1 MKNDDV
7 ELIRRILDD
16 DDETAFAELVD
27 RYHKPVHA
35 LAWRKIGDFHIAE
48 DITQDV
54 FLAIYQRLHTLKDPK
69 LFSGWMYVI
78 TTRLCA
84 TWIRKNRIKTQPL
97 EETETTMLQK
107 DAYSQHVAE
116 ERAKTANQT
125 QRDVVKKLLAK
136 LKESERTVM
145 TLHYLGEMTVEEIS
159 RFLGVSAGTI
169 KSRLQ
174 RARNRLQKEETMIR
188 EALEHFQISPNLTT
202 NIMQEIARLKP
213 GSPTGSKPIMPWAI
227 AASSFV
233 LIILMFGI
241 GSQYLARFQ
250 KPYSLEAQAEMTV
263 EIIDAP
269 IVQNI
274 DAKQDDLNQLGNTKA
289 PSVRDANGQRSD
301 EVSLAAA
308 DAEGE
313 EASTP
318 KHEWIPSGPM
328 FGSSTHGLLATP
340 EGDLYTYIYADEVKG
355 NIYKLPANGKIWQ
368 NISNVASMYDFPPIF
383 QQSIM
388 KWNRTLYF
396 LPASELYE
404 STDDGKT
411 WDLLYAWE
419 EKDQRPIALIF
430 TDATFYIAFYT
441 DVFKSQDLGK
451 TWKSIGDG
459 LTEINALVKVK
470 NTLFAGT
477 EDGFYRLD
485 GNGWKRM
492 KFPEAIKE
500 VYSVA
505 TNQERVYVLAE
516 FSGVQ
521 LNPGKVARGHER
533 GWGVFGTS
541 NLGNSWL
548 DITPINA
555 WAVNGFIPD
564 AKLVAAGETL
574 IIMGR
579 GRVRS
584 EDGGITW
591 LPPQLA
597 DTSPLMD
604 SRRLATVVNTNTI
617 YVESKDGLYRSTDR
631 GKSWSMVNVTPS
643 MDTGD
648 IYNLIVRPGGNKAQN
663 RLPTL
668 YGRMGGDVVRTTD
681 NGKSW
686 MKVPVEISMAK
697 SHREQYPSINR
708 IVETGGV
715 IYASVH
721 YNESGDRVSLYR
733 LSADSRMFVPIQEMP
748 QFDSDHFEPLER
760 TLFRNPSVEHLQDNF
775 SGAAEF
781 FKQLVNADN
790 RTQRHLM
797 QERLDGAFAV
807 SGEIFYLEYNFKLFR
822 WERGNTEWYETE
834 QEETVELSLDIARKD
849 LKLAASGD
857 TVYVGKRD
865 GHLVVSYDKGNNW
878 IDLTP
883 ALTLALPFSVNTF
896 KDIVVAGDTVYVAT
910 DAGIIITDDGRSWR
924 TITDKD
930 GFNLVMDR
938 LTADGTTLYGIRKN
952 TGIFRLDNGVWKKLV
967 SDIPDRITSLAVEG
981 NTLYVGTDNNGMFH
995 FNLEK

>member
-7 ELIRRILDD
+7 ELIRRILD

-54 FLAIYQRLHTLKDPK
+54 FLTIYQRLHTLKDPK

-97 EETETTMLQK
+97 EETEPTMLQK

-116 ERAKTANQT
+116 DRTKIANQT

-227 AASSFV
+227 AASSAV
-233 LIILMFGI
+233 ILLMMLGI

-250 KPYSLEAQAEMTV
+250 EPYSLEAQAEMTV
-263 EIIDAP
+263 EIVDAP

-274 DAKQDDLNQLGNTKA
+274 DAKQDEINQRGNTNGL
-289 PSVRDANGQRSD
+289 SVNDSRGQKSE
-301 EVSLAAA
+301 EVLLAAA
-308 DAEGE
+308 ESEGE
-313 EASTP
+313 DVSVLKQA
-318 KHEWIPSGPM
+318 WIPSKPM
-328 FGSSTHGLLATP
+328 FGSSAHSFLATP
-340 EGDLYTYIYADEVKG
+340 DGDLYTLIPSSGK
-355 NIYKLPANGKIWQ
+355 IYKSTVNTEGWQ
-368 NISNVASMYDFPPIF
+368 VISNIESLYQIPPGD
-383 QQSIM
+383 QQLLGT
-388 KWNRTLYF
+388 WNRTLYF
-396 LPASELYE
+396 LPSSELYE
-404 STDDGKT
+404 SADDGKT
-411 WDLLYAWE
+411 WKLLYSWR
-419 EKDQRPIALIF
+419 EKHQDPIGLIL
-430 TDATFYIAFYT
+430 TDHAFYIAFNSEVYSSE
-441 DVFKSQDLGK
+441 DWGK
-451 TWKSIGDG
+451 TWQSISDG
-459 LTEINALVKVK
+459 LSGINSLVEAK

-477 EDGFYRLD
+477 DDGFFRLD
-485 GNGWKRM
+485 ADGWKRM
-492 KFPEAIKE
+492 KFSETIE
-500 VYSVA
+500 QVYSVA

-516 FSGVQ
+516 LSDVWD
-521 LNPGKVARGHER
+521 NPAKVSRGHER
-533 GWGVFGTS
+533 GWGVFGTK
-541 NLGNSWL
+541 NLGDSWH

-564 AKLVAAGETL
+564 AKLIAAGETL
-574 IIMGR
+574 LLMER
-579 GRVRS
+579 GMVRS
-584 EDGGITW
+584 NDGGINW

-597 DTSPLMD
+597 DSSPLMD
-604 SRRLATVVNTNTI
+604 SKSPAVVVNTNTI
-617 YVESKDGLYRSTDR
+617 YVGSNDGLYRSTDG

-648 IYNLIVRPGGNKAQN
+648 IYNLIVRPGGDKAQN

-668 YGRMGGDVVRTTD
+668 YGRIGVDVVKTTD

-686 MKVPVEISMAK
+686 MNVPVEIPMAK
-697 SHREQYPSINR
+697 SHRESFPHINHL
-708 IVETGGV
+708 VKFDGV
-715 IYASVH
+715 IYASVQ
-721 YNESGDRVSLYR
+721 YNDESGTRVSPYR
-733 LSADSRMFVPIQEMP
+733 LSANGRTFVRIQDIP
-748 QFDSDHFEPLER
+748 LFDSEYFEPLDR
-760 TLFRNPSVEHLQDNF
+760 TLFRKPSVEHLQDNF
-775 SGAAEF
+775 SGAAQF
-781 FKQLVNADN
+781 FNQLIKVDN
-790 RTQRHLM
+790 LNQQVLM
-797 QERLDGAFAV
+797 SEGLRSAFAV
-807 SGEIFYLEYNFKLFR
+807 SGGTFYLEYNFKLFR
-822 WERGNTEWYETE
+822 WEPGGPEWYDTE
-834 QEETVELSLDIARKD
+834 QEETVELSFDIVKKD

-865 GHLVVSYDKGNNW
+865 GHLVASFDKGTNW
-878 IDLTP
+878 LDFTP
-883 ALTLALPFSVNTF
+883 ALPFPVKIF
-896 KDIVVAGDTVYVAT
+896 KEIVFVGATVYVAT
-910 DAGIIITDDGRSWR
+910 DAGVATSDSGKNWRAVTD
-924 TITDKD
+924 
-930 GFNLVMDR
+930 
-938 LTADGTTLYGIRKN
+938 ADGTYLIMEHLAVDRTTLYGVTKT
-952 TGIFRLDNGVWKKLV
+952 TGIYRLESGSWEQIVTE
-967 SDIPDRITSLAVEG
+967 IPNHVASLAIEG
-981 NTLYVGTDNNGMFH
+981 NTIYVGTDNNGMFH

>member
-1 MKNDDV
+1 MKNDDI
-7 ELIRRILDD
+7 ELIQQILAG
-16 DDETAFAELVD
+16 DEAAFAELVKK
-27 RYHKPVHA
+27 HQKPVHA

-84 TWIRKNRIKTQPL
+84 TWIRKNRIKTEPL
-97 EETETTMLQK
+97 EETEPTMLQK
-107 DAYSQHVAE
+107 DAYSQHVVE
-116 ERAKTANQT
+116 ERTKTASQT

-145 TLHYLGEMTVEEIS
+145 TLYYLGEMTVEEIS

-188 EALEHFQISPNLTT
+188 DALDHFQISPNLTD
-202 NIMQEIARLKP
+202 NIMQEITRLKP
-213 GSPTGSKPIMPWAI
+213 GIPTGSKPIVPWAV
-227 AASSFV
+227 AASSV
-233 LIILMFGI
+233 VMIIFMLGL

-263 EIIDAP
+263 EIVDAP

-274 DAKQDDLNQLGNTKA
+274 DAKQDEINQRGNTNA
-289 PSVRDANGQRSD
+289 QSVRDSNGQESI
-301 EVSLAAA
+301 AAPFA
-308 DAEGE
+308 DAQAEVE
-313 EASTP
+313 EVSTP
-318 KHEWIPSGPM
+318 KQAWIPAGPM
-328 FGSSTHGLLATP
+328 FASSVYGLLATP
-340 EGDLYTYIYADEVKG
+340 DGDLYTFIYADEKEK
-355 NIYKLPANGKIWQ
+355 IYKLPVNSNVWQ
-368 NISNVASMYDFPPIF
+368 DISNVESLYDFPPIA
-383 QQSIM
+383 QQSIA
-388 KWNRTLYF
+388 KWNSTLYF
-396 LPASELYE
+396 LPSSKLYQ

-419 EKDQRPIALIF
+419 EKHQNPIALIF
-430 TDATFYIAFYT
+430 TDSEFYIAFYSGI
-441 DVFKSQDLGK
+441 FMSQDLGK

-459 LTEINALVKVK
+459 LTDINAFVKVK
-470 NTLFAGT
+470 NRLFAGT

-485 GNGWKRM
+485 DNGWKRM

-505 TNQERVYVLAE
+505 ANQERVYVLAE
-516 FSGVQ
+516 FSNVQ

-555 WAVNGFIPD
+555 WAVNGLIPD
-564 AKLVAAGETL
+564 AKLIAVGETL
-574 IIMGR
+574 LLMER
-579 GRVRS
+579 GMVRS

-604 SRRLATVVNTNTI
+604 SRSHATVVNTDTI
-617 YVESKDGLYRSTDR
+617 YVESNDGLYRSTDS

-648 IYNLIVRPGGNKAQN
+648 IYNLIVHPGGDKAQN
-663 RLPTL
+663 RRPTL
-668 YGRMGGDVVRTTD
+668 YGRNGVDVVKTTN

-686 MKVPVEISMAK
+686 MNVPVEIPMTK
-697 SHREQYPSINR
+697 PHREQYPKINH
-708 IVETGGV
+708 IGESGGV

-721 YNESGDRVSLYR
+721 YSENGDRVRLYR
-733 LSADSRMFVPIQEMP
+733 LSADSKRFVPIQEMP
-748 QFDSDHFEPLER
+748 QFDSDYFEPLER
-760 TLFRNPSVEHLQDNF
+760 TLFRNPSVEQLQDNF
-775 SGAAEF
+775 SGAAQF
-781 FKQLVNADN
+781 FQQLVKADN

-797 QERLDGAFAV
+797 RERLDGTFAV
-807 SGEIFYLEYNFKLFR
+807 SGDIFYLEYNFKLFR
-822 WERGNTEWYETE
+822 WEYGGPEWYDTE
-834 QEETVELSLDIARKD
+834 QEETIELTLDIARKD

-865 GHLVVSYDKGNNW
+865 GHLLVSYDKGNNW

-883 ALTLALPFSVNTF
+883 ALPFSVDTF
-896 KDIVVAGDTVYVAT
+896 NDIVVAGSTVYVAT
-910 DAGIIITDDGRSWR
+910 DAGIITTDDGRSWR

-930 GFNLVMDR
+930 GFNLIMDR
-938 LTADGTTLYGIRKN
+938 LAADGTTLYGIRKN
-952 TGIFRLDNGVWKKLV
+952 QGIFRLDNGVWKKLV
-967 SDIPDRITSLAVEG
+967 LDIPDRITSLAVEG